1 MKTIKVYIDYKN
13 KLDDLWIGGPCITYI
28 GNPKI
33 GIIKCKKTWQKYQ
46 KCSNLCIEWCRN
58 ISLSL

>member
-33 GIIKCKKTWQKYQ
+33 GIIKCKKT
-46 KCSNLCIEWCRN
+46 
-58 ISLSL
+58 